1 MSKPYRSNI
10 NDLIESDLF
19 KGKPAQ
25 VGEVRNWS
33 GKSFVKQANGEWLPV
48 ASEKDHKPVEQKPMH
63 HQADSK
69 GRPSG
74 VNEHELAAL
83 KEYQSGMY
91 QSAIGGYANIQ
102 SYLRTGKP
110 KFGTFSDAEKSM
122 AEDVAKH
129 VSQAIQKHPLEKPM
143 KVYRGMKI
151 TKDDPSTNQYANL
164 KVGDTIVDKGFT
176 STSTSDKVGS
186 KFSEKLNRSDVSV
199 QLEISLKAGD
209 HALPMDQYHKHE
221 SEKEVL
227 LDRNVKFKVVSVT
240 EKAGVKKIK
249 LEIES
254 K

>member
-1 MSKPYRSNI
+1 MLKPYQSDI
-10 NDLIESDLF
+10 NDLIEADLF

-33 GKSFVKQANGEWLPV
+33 GKSFVKQADGQWVPV
-48 ASEKDHKPVEQKPMH
+48 ASEKDHKPVEQKPVH

-69 GRPSG
+69 GQSAG
-74 VNEHELAAL
+74 VDEHELAAL

-110 KFGTFSDAEKSM
+110 KYGQFTDADKAM

-129 VSQAIQKHPLEKPM
+129 VSSAIQKHPLDKPM

-151 TKDDPSTNQYANL
+151 SKDDPSTAQYKDL
-164 KVGDTIVDKGFT
+164 KVGDTVVDRGFT
-176 STSTSDKVGS
+176 STSTSDKVGG

-199 QLEISLKAGD
+199 QIEISLKPGD

-227 LDRNVKFKVVSVT
+227 LDRNVKFKVTSVS
-240 EKAGVKKIK
+240 ERAGVKKIK
-249 LEIES
+249 LEIQS
-254 K
+254 